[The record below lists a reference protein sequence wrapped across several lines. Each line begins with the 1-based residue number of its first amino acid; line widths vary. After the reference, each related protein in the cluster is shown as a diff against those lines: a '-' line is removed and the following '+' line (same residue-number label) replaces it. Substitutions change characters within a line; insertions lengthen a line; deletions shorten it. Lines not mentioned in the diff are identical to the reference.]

1 MEEGTAWPDCR
12 QRGSQMDEV
21 VRLFNES
28 KVRYLLIGGQA
39 VRLEGLPR
47 FSMDWD
53 FYVPSRDL
61 ANIEKINGLLGDDL
75 DVPLLPLGEHGENFV
90 QTYQTRWGILQFH
103 LGGAGLP
110 EFEQAERRAVTHL
123 TETGIPVKCI
133 CGKDLLT
140 SKEKT
145 GRPQDQVDID
155 FLRKKTAAGL
165 L

>member
-1 MEEGTAWPDCR
+1 
-12 QRGSQMDEV
+12 MDEV
-21 VRLFNES
+21 VALFN
-28 KVRYLLIGGQA
+28 KNNVRYLLIGGQA

-53 FYVPSRDL
+53 FYLPAKDL
-61 ANIEKINGLLGDDL
+61 KNIETINRLLGDELDL
-75 DVPLLPLGEHGENFV
+75 PLLPLGGRGENFV

-110 EFEQAERRAVTHL
+110 DFDEAEKRAVTHF
-123 TETGIPVKCI
+123 TETGVPVKCI
-133 CGKDLLT
+133 SGKDLLA

-145 GRPQDQVDID
+145 GRPQDQGDVE
-155 FLRKKTAAGL
+155 FLRQKDKSGL